1 MLFFEYFSNI
11 DSQESLDAFRQIR
24 FIVKDAQVDNAEIK
38 IDEHSG
44 KEVVSFSI
52 KVTLQNETIYY
63 VKSHKD
69 IKKLVQEN
77 GQTCPKLKYLTH
89 D

>member
-1 MLFFEYFSNI
+1 
-11 DSQESLDAFRQIR
+11 
-24 FIVKDAQVDNAEIK
+24 VKNAEVENAEIK

-52 KVTLQNETIYY
+52 QVTLQNDMINY

-69 IKKLVQEN
+69 IKKLV
-77 GQTCPKLKYLTH
+77 
-89 D
+89 

>member
-1 MLFFEYFSNI
+1 LLFFEYFSNI

-24 FIVKDAQVDNAEIK
+24 FIVKNAQVDNAEIK

-52 KVTLQNETIYY
+52 KVTL
-63 VKSHKD
+63 
-69 IKKLVQEN
+69 
-77 GQTCPKLKYLTH
+77 
-89 D
+89 